1 MTSRQRIAYSCMIV
15 VWILTFFNTAH
26 HVVENNNPRHMVKER
41 DLSCTKGTE
50 NTMLMRYTGLNG
62 VAYEFDIAL
71 HAPELDQVISK
82 GIKQGLFGP
91 KGTYPSVDEL
101 HSICEFKFA
110 KCGKGDVLVEVG
122 SAVGMVS
129 LYAATRG
136 MTVYAF
142 DPLPPNIEL
151 LKASRCMNKLQQ
163 NLTII
168 WGLVGSQSDPVGKWI
183 ESEPGNLAATMRGG
197 GRVRAKVSVVTIDET
212 VAEQSI
218 ELLLLTCQG
227 CELDALRGSTAHLK
241 SIPTVVWRHHS
252 KERSLEIARVLSG
265 YHFFSLEDA
274 RARGGKPQPIHSITD
289 YLSTALPAGS
299 HPNIL
304 SVLAYAYP

>member
-1 MTSRQRIAYSCMIV
+1 MYFCVII
-15 VWILTFFNTAH
+15 VWILTLFNTPPAH
-26 HVVENNNPRHMVKER
+26 HVVEISTPHHMVKEQGVR
-41 DLSCTKGTE
+41 CIQDKE
-50 NTMLMRYTGLNG
+50 NTVLMQYT
-62 VAYEFDIAL
+62 AFDGEIYDFHIAL

-91 KGTYPSVDEL
+91 KGTYPSVTEL

-110 KCGKGDVLVEVG
+110 NCGKGSVLVEVG

-136 MTVYAF
+136 MRVYAF
-142 DPLPPNIEL
+142 DPLPPNVEL
-151 LKASRCMNKLQQ
+151 LKASRCMNRLQQ
-163 NLTII
+163 NLTIT
-168 WGLVGSQSDPVGKWI
+168 WGLVGSQSDPAGKWI

-197 GRVRAKVSVVTIDET
+197 GRVRAKVGVVTIDET

-227 CELDALRGSTAHLK
+227 CELDALRGAKAHLK
-241 SIPTVVWRHHS
+241 SIRTVVWRHHS
-252 KERSLEIARVLSG
+252 KERSLEIARFLSG
-265 YHFFSLEDA
+265 YHFFSLEEA
-274 RARGGKPQPIHSITD
+274 RAAGGKPQPIHSITS
-289 YLSTALPAGS
+289 YLSAALPAGS

-304 SVLAYAYP
+304 STLNV